1 MNNSI
6 KKIIINAC
14 LEIIALNTWLLLIKD
29 PEIPNSNLAITLIN
43 EPNVPAQKEKMR
55 YSIQYLCHLLN
66 RIIWTQVIRLE

>member
-55 YSIQYLCHLLN
+55 
-66 RIIWTQVIRLE
+66 